1 MDKNF
6 YESLHIGQTI
16 LNEMKDRQMV
26 SPFIYEGLK
35 DVSDEV
41 RGILEENLSSVGLDG
56 DRFEFTFR
64 GTGKSIIISLK
75 DWDAAYKDPT
85 IRNVRQWAGRF
96 GFPDYP
102 KDNALRQAINRM
114 FTAIN
119 KEFGTNYPHTGA
131 EGYWQK
137 RDEIIKGT
145 TADEYREKAR
155 GFSGQGEKVEQR
167 VDIGNRNRKINQIE
181 AINSEDLL
189 PGTFYTDLTKIPRS
203 NHAKFWKFWDK
214 EIASLPADRKSF
226 FGRKWEKSFIF
237 GYQVYDFLFY
247 EVWYNSIDGT
257 FSLYDMKAVDIT
269 GERYETLQAATRALF
284 NAITTASKSDADY
297 ARQSPTA
304 QSMFRAVA
312 SDLDPMIQRFQQM
325 EKKDQ
330 SQFQKALEDAMK
342 GWTSF
347 EKDTFMNEYNNT
359 RFSNETILDAAR
371 RYSVAFEKLDG
382 VNNDKLRNAAFH
394 DTLERFEKAVEKE
407 VNPPSD
413 TGFTVG
419 STTVYRDREREP
431 EADRKAERQRGSGPE
446 GTVGH
451 PYHKPDGPA
460 KVSEEEMK
468 SITTVFGVSAKK
480 LFTALKNVAKTSTDK
495 ALKTRIELAM
505 DAERFDFT
513 SLPDLIEQIK
523 NSNHRKSMEE
533 IEKLIPEFWEIWD
546 KQSKD
551 GSTSVARRLLDT
563 VHPPKTLTGGM
574 DLADLVYEVVP
585 EDVLKSSPSIKK
597 AAEGAKSQFRGPR
610 SGETYA
616 VTLAN
621 LARKVLDNYN
631 IPKEDDLFKQI
642 DALEQKEANNRRPI
656 AERAKNFELNYARNL
671 NHVLNQ
677 AALKKSKDD
686 LDALTA
692 ATRKAFGDGSNLHY
706 KSGNVVQTSFK
717 KKEQEPEPDF
727 KHAASTTAPPKDPLK
742 PVKESEEFSLFS
754 DLRKESLKIINER
767 FNDPAIRET
776 REEIQK
782 NHSNVFLRSMQK
794 EAEQMTNNQKA
805 IRTAVTENLIKLY
818 NRTKANKSQLNT
830 WWERLL
836 RIDSDIQ
843 SPIDVRGKGVDYDAS
858 FVVGYTLKNAVNLE
872 IWYVT
877 EKNPSG
883 PRFGRNKTMSTFYV
897 FDVTS
902 MRIVRKHI
910 PYLRHAVDEV
920 VKKIGLVDRNI

>member
-16 LNEMKDRQMV
+16 LDEMKDRQMV

-41 RGILEENLSSVGLDG
+41 RGILEESITPIDG
-56 DRFEFTFR
+56 NRFEFNFR
-64 GTGKSIIISLK
+64 GKGKSINLSLK
-75 DWDAAYKDPT
+75 DWDAAYNDST
-85 IRNVRQWAGRF
+85 IRTVRQWAARF

-102 KDNALRQAINRM
+102 NDNALRTAVNRM

-119 KEFGTNYPHTGA
+119 REFGTKYPHTGA
-131 EGYWQK
+131 EGFWEK
-137 RDEIIKGT
+137 RDEVIKGT
-145 TADEYREKAR
+145 TADQYREKAR
-155 GFSGQGEKVEQR
+155 GFSGQGEKTEQR
-167 VDIGNRNRKINQIE
+167 IDIGYRNRSIRQIE

-269 GERYETLQAATRALF
+269 GERYDTLQAATRALF

-297 ARQSPTA
+297 ARQSPSA

-371 RYSVAFEKLDG
+371 RYSAAFEKLDG
-382 VNNDKLRNAAFH
+382 VNNDAFRKVAFH

-419 STTVYRDREREP
+419 STTVYKDREKEP
-431 EADRKAERQRGSGPE
+431 EADRE
-446 GTVGH
+446 T
-451 PYHKPDGPA
+451 A

-468 SITTVFGVSAKK
+468 SITTMFGVSVKK
-480 LFTALKNVAKTSTDK
+480 LYTALKDIARKTGDK
-495 ALKTRIELAM
+495 ALKAQIELAFQLPLSPH
-505 DAERFDFT
+505 FDNSSSFK
-513 SLPDLIEQIK
+513 DIIENIK
-523 NSNHRKSMEE
+523 ANHPV
-533 IEKLIPEFWEIWD
+533 EK
-546 KQSKD
+546 
-551 GSTSVARRLLDT
+551 
-563 VHPPKTLTGGM
+563 KTLDDFVPNFWDTYQAGAKLHQKLQEPG
-574 DLADLVYEVVP
+574 DTSADWDMVGLVDKVVP
-585 EDVLKSSPSIKK
+585 SDVVTDSKEIKRSVF
-597 AAEGAKSQFRGPR
+597 GAKGQLGRNPEHYVATF
-610 SGETYA
+610 
-616 VTLAN
+616 AN
-621 LARKVLDNYN
+621 LARKVLSYYSL
-631 IPKEDDLFKQI
+631 PKDHDLFKDI
-642 DALEQKEANNRRPI
+642 DSVEQKGKDMQKKQPWNRTHTFRDTTMHYDEQKYALDLAFI
-656 AERAKNFELNYARNL
+656 VDKAKVES
-671 NHVLNQ
+671 
-677 AALKKSKDD
+677 SK
-686 LDALTA
+686 LAKIQPA
-692 ATRKAFGDGSNLHY
+692 QPA
-706 KSGNVVQTSFK
+706 Q
-717 KKEQEPEPDF
+717 
-727 KHAASTTAPPKDPLK
+727 AASTAPPSNQPKK
-742 PVKESEEFSLFS
+742 MGESEEFSLFS
-754 DLRKESLKIINER
+754 DLRKESLKIINEQ
-767 FNDPAIRET
+767 FNDPSIRET

-782 NHSNVFLRSMQK
+782 NHSNAFLRSMQK

-818 NRTKANKSQLNT
+818 NRTKANKSQLTT

-902 MRIVRKHI
+902 MKIVRKHV